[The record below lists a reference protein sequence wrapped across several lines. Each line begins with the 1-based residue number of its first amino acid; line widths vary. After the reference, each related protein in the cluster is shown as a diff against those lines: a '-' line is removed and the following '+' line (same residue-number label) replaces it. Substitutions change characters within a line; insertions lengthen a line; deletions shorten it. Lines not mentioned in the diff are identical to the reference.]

1 MLLLGEAPGR
11 QEDLNGE
18 PFVGQAGRVLDDLL
32 ASVGL
37 SRHDVYITNVVKSRP
52 FTGPPPGRNRAP
64 APREIAACRA
74 WLDEQLRLLRPQ
86 IVVTLGRIALESL
99 LPGRRLS
106 QVHGQPQRQGN
117 YIVLPLYHPAV
128 ALYRRQLAQ
137 TLRRDFRALQTLLG
151 PRGRKEP
158 FRRNRT

>member
-1 MLLLGEAPGR
+1 MLIGEAPGR
-11 QEDLNGE
+11 QEDFHGE
-18 PFVGQAGRVLDDLL
+18 PFVGQAGKLLDELL

-37 SRHDVYITNVVKSRP
+37 SRCEVYITNVVKSRP

-64 APREIAACRA
+64 TPPEIAACRV

-86 IVVTLGRIALESL
+86 IVVTLGRIALKSV

-106 QVHGQPQRQGN
+106 QIHGRPQHREDGV
-117 YIVLPLYHPAV
+117 ILPLYHPAV

-137 TLRRDFRALQTLLG
+137 TLRQDFRALRALLG
-151 PRGRKEP
+151 PPGRKEP
-158 FRRNRT
+158 LRRNRT